1 MPIATHHYPSF
12 PILQRKNN
20 ARIAGPSIRA
30 KRMRNRKHL
39 MLGERRLRHQAA
51 KTQNFGHMTA
61 EMGRW
66 VRSPPPL
73 PTSSFLTVSCRFVR
87 ELKGALSSRYL
98 RWQHQTNHFA
108 VCFSQSGGNRVRVD
122 IHRGANIRVSQQ
134 LLLNPK
140 IHTERV

>member
-1 MPIATHHYPSF
+1 
-12 PILQRKNN
+12 
-20 ARIAGPSIRA
+20 
-30 KRMRNRKHL
+30 MRNRKHL

-108 VCFSQSGGNRVRVD
+108 VCFSQSGGKPVRVV
-122 IHRGANIRVSQQ
+122 IYRGGYILVSHTH
-134 LLLNPK
+134 LLYP
-140 IHTERV
+140 